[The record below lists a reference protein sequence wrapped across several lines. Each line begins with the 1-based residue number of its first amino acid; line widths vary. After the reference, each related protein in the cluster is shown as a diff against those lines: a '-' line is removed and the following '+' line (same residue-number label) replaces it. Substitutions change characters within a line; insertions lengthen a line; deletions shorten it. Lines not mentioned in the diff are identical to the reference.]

1 MSQVEDWSD
10 HRVATGRYLGDSV
23 AVAALLLDRDH
34 RVLRFNRAFSR
45 MAGNGPSPLG
55 RPLPDLL
62 EPGSRPTAERLLH
75 GKALVERLQ
84 FLGEGRSIFEV
95 TCRVYSEDQ
104 GLLLLGDQLTLTE
117 GDVLQTMSRINGEV
131 VNLGRELERKNRALQ
146 RALEDVKTLQ
156 GILTVCMHC
165 KQIRGEAGAWQRL
178 EVYISEHSD
187 AEFSHGLCEAC
198 AALHYPETF
207 EPKP

>member
-34 RVLRFNRAFSR
+34 RVLRFNGAFSR
-45 MAGNGPSPLG
+45 MAGSGPGPVG
-55 RPLPDLL
+55 RSFPDLL
-62 EPGSRPTAERLLH
+62 EPGSRPAAERLLH

-84 FLGEGRSIFEV
+84 FHGEGQSIFQV
-95 TCRVYSEDQ
+95 SCRVYPEEQ

-117 GDVLQTMSRINGEV
+117 GEVLRSMSRITDEV
-131 VNLGRELERKNRALQ
+131 VNLGRELMRKNRELQ

-156 GILTVCMHC
+156 GILTICMHC

-178 EVYISEHSD
+178 EAYISEHSD
-187 AEFSHGLCEAC
+187 AEFSHGLCEEC
-198 AALHYPETF
+198 VRLHYPDEV
-207 EPKP
+207 ESKP